1 MKTSQNLN
9 FVGQNSLNNF
19 NTLFDFLK
27 YYGVSYKD
35 AAEAL
40 GINYSIVNGARNK
53 QRLTHDNYDTVMMAA
68 PVLLSHFEKNFM
80 SDLKNMKDYVHLWS
94 EDCINKDGVKSF
106 LREN

>member
-1 MKTSQNLN
+1 MNTSPNLN
-9 FVGQNSLNNF
+9 FVGQTSLNNF
-19 NTLFDFLK
+19 NALFDFLK
-27 YYGVSYKD
+27 RYGISYKD

-40 GINYSIVNGARNK
+40 GINYSVVNGARNK

-68 PVLLSHFEKNFM
+68 PELLSRFEKIFI
-80 SDLKNMKDYVHLWS
+80 SDFENIKSCTLLWS